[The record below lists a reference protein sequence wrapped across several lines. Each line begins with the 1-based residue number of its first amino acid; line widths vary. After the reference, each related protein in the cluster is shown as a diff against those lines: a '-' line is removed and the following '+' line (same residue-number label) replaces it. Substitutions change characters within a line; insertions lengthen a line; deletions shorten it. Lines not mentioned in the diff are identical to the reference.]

1 MARNTMEA
9 WIPEEYDSQVVQRV
23 NQMSAAEALFRK
35 VPMGTATKSVPRSAG
50 MGVAVVPKGSA
61 YSEDQSANDSV
72 ILSAYKFGS
81 ADRLAE
87 EDIDDSLAD
96 VVATKQKDWATSYAK
111 ALDNACL
118 GVTAAQNGTTVPFTS
133 VYKALRTTDA
143 ATGYTADDNYVATAG
158 TGAAATYAQL
168 SQVVGAI
175 ETGDYFDEA
184 NLAVIAHPSFKSSFR
199 GILDSQNRPIF
210 IQGLAG
216 TPDSLFGYPVKWSLG
231 AKTSAVNTSAP
242 TGNPLLFVVN
252 TQLMLLGVRS
262 GPESV
267 FIDGR
272 SGLAALTD
280 ESILKMRARRAF
292 AVGHPG
298 AAAVLEVLP

>member
-1 MARNTMEA
+1 MEA
-9 WIPEEYDSQVVQRV
+9 WIPEEFDSQVITRV

-50 MGVAVVPKGSA
+50 MGVAVVPKGGA
-61 YSEDQSANDSV
+61 YSEDQSANDQV
-72 ILSAYKFGS
+72 VLSAYKFGS
-81 ADRLAE
+81 ADRIAE

-118 GVTAAQNGTTVPFTS
+118 AVTAAQNGTTVPFTS
-133 VYKALRTTDA
+133 VYKTLRTTDA
-143 ATGYTADDNYVATAG
+143 ATGYTADANYVPTAG

-168 SQVVGAI
+168 SKVVGAL

-184 NLAVIAHPSFKSSFR
+184 NIAVIAHPSFKAGFR

-210 IQGLAG
+210 LQGTAS
-216 TPDSLFGYPVKWSLG
+216 TPDTLFGYQVKWSLG
-231 AKTSAVNTSAP
+231 AKTSATNTSAP

-292 AVGHPG
+292 AVGHPN
-298 AAAVLEVLP
+298 AAAVLELLP

>member
-9 WIPEEYDSQVVQRV
+9 WIPEEFDSQVITRV

-35 VPMGTATKSVPRSAG
+35 VPMNTATKSVPRSAG
-50 MGVAVVPKGSA
+50 MGVAVVPKGGA
-61 YSEDQSANDSV
+61 YSEDQSANDQV
-72 ILSAYKFGS
+72 VLSAYKFGS
-81 ADRLAE
+81 ADRIAE

-118 GVTAAQNGTTVPFTS
+118 AVTAAQNGTTVPFVS

-143 ATGYTADDNYVATAG
+143 TVGYTADANYVPTAG
-158 TGAAATYAQL
+158 TGAAATYSQL
-168 SQVVGAI
+168 SKVVGAI

-184 NLAVIAHPSFKSSFR
+184 NLAVIAHPSFKASFR

-210 IQGLAG
+210 IQGTAS

-231 AKTSAVNTSAP
+231 AKTSATNTSAP

-252 TQLMLLGVRS
+252 TQLMLLGTRS